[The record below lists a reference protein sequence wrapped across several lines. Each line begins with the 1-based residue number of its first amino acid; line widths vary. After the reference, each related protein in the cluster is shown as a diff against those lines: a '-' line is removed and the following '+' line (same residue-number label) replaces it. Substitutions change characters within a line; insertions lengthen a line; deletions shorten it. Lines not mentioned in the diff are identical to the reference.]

1 LKHPTEDVLI
11 AYLMCDCAEAAA
23 IAEHLECCPDCSRTA
38 KSIAETLRIF
48 SAEPVPETNLEHA
61 WQRIHACLPPLS
73 ASLPPLSRPP
83 RRRWNWNWLLLPA
96 ASAALL
102 IAVIAIHHRIAKIHP
117 GTTAILSSSSSNA
130 HPRDP
135 EIASYLD
142 GAERLLT
149 ELKHS
154 PGPLDETDRQ
164 QVQDLLL
171 SNALYVRKAEERGD
185 TVDAAVLDRL
195 DRTLTNLSHEQ
206 NSEATGS
213 DQTTTESLL
222 LDLRILEQNNRTST
236 KEIQ

>member
-11 AYLMCDCAEAAA
+11 AYLMHECAEGAA
-23 IAEHLECCPDCSRTA
+23 IAEHLERCADCARTA
-38 KSIAETLRIF
+38 ESIAETLRIF
-48 SAEPVPETNLEHA
+48 SAEPVPVADLDHA
-61 WQRIHACLPPLS
+61 WQRIRTNLPPLA
-73 ASLPPLSRPP
+73 ASLPPLSQPS
-83 RRRWNWNWLLLPA
+83 RRRWNWNWLLISA
-96 ASAALL
+96 ASAVLL
-102 IAVIAIHHRIAKIHP
+102 IAVIAIHDQIARIHP
-117 GTTAILSSSSSNA
+117 GTTAIRSSSPLTA
-130 HPRDP
+130 QPRDP

-142 GAERLLT
+142 SAERLLT

-154 PGPLDETDRQ
+154 SGPLDETDRQ
-164 QVQDLLL
+164 EVQDLLL

-195 DRTLTNLSHEQ
+195 DLALTNLMHEQ
-206 NSEATGS
+206 DFEATGS